1 MHLIIMGPPGAGK
14 GTQAER
20 ICEHYGIKQI
30 STGDMLRKNVDERT
44 ELGIFAKKYMDAGLL
59 VPDEIIINMIRQEL
73 QKPEYEKGFLLDGF
87 PRTIPQAIALDNL
100 LDELNIKIDAVLL
113 LEVDDNIIIERL
125 SGRRTCRTC
134 NRTFHIIY
142 NPPPDPKDC
151 DRGVCDIY
159 QRDDDKEETVRN
171 RLQVYH
177 QSTKPLIDYYKE
189 KGLLTT
195 INGVGDLDEVF
206 GRIVVGLKSEGINNI
221 K

>member
-14 GTQAER
+14 GTQAEH
-20 ICEHYGIKQI
+20 ICKHYGIKQI

>member
-20 ICEHYGIKQI
+20 ICEHYGIRQI
-30 STGDMLRKNVDERT
+30 STGDILRKNVKDQT
-44 ELGIFAKKYMDAGLL
+44 ELGLYAKSYMDAGGL

-100 LDELNIKIDAVLL
+100 LKELNIKIDAVLL

-171 RLQVYH
+171 RLKVYH
-177 QSTKPLIDYYKE
+177 ESTQPLIDYYKE
-189 KGLLTT
+189 KELL
-195 INGVGDLDEVF
+195 ISIDGVGELDDVF
-206 GRIVVGLKSEGINNI
+206 ARITNALQNKI
-221 K
+221 

>member
-1 MHLIIMGPPGAGK
+1 
-14 GTQAER
+14 
-20 ICEHYGIKQI
+20 
-30 STGDMLRKNVDERT
+30 
-44 ELGIFAKKYMDAGLL
+44 
-59 VPDEIIINMIRQEL
+59 
-73 QKPEYEKGFLLDGF
+73 LLDGF

-100 LDELNIKIDAVLL
+100 LREMDIKIEAVLL

-171 RLQVYH
+171 RLKVYH
-177 QSTKPLIDYYKE
+177 ENTRPLIDYYDGE
-189 KGLLTT
+189 GLLIH
-195 INGVGDLDEVF
+195 INGVGDLYEIF
-206 GRIVVGLKSEGINNI
+206 GRIVVGLKKEGINNI

>member
-30 STGDMLRKNVDERT
+30 STGDMLRKNVNDRT
-44 ELGIFAKKYMDAGLL
+44 ELGLFAKKFMDAGAL

-73 QKPEYEKGFLLDGF
+73 QKPDYEKGFLLDGF

-100 LDELNIKIDAVLL
+100 LKELDIKIEAVVL

-125 SGRRTCRTC
+125 SGRRSCRTC

-159 QRDDDKEETVRN
+159 QRDDDKEDTVRN
-171 RLQVYH
+171 RLKVYH
-177 QSTKPLIDYYKE
+177 ESTRPLIDYYE
-189 KGLLTT
+189 GEGIL
-195 INGVGDLDEVF
+195 IPVNGVGDLYEVF
-206 GRIVVGLKSEGINNI
+206 GRIVVGLKRKNVNNI
-221 K
+221 Q

>member
-1 MHLIIMGPPGAGK
+1 MGPPGAGK

-20 ICEHYGIKQI
+20 ICQHFGILQI
-30 STGDMLRKNVDERT
+30 STGDILRNNVKNET
-44 ELGIFAKKYMDAGLL
+44 QLGMYAKSYMDAGKL
-59 VPDEIIINMIRQEL
+59 VPDEIIIDMIREEL
-73 QKPEYEKGFLLDGF
+73 QKTKYNNGFLLDGF

-100 LDELNIKIDAVLL
+100 LGEINIEIDSVLQ

-134 NRTFHIIY
+134 NRTFHILY

-177 QSTKPLIDYYKE
+177 QSTKPLIDYYKQ
-189 KGLLTT
+189 KSLLET
-195 INGVGDLDEVF
+195 INGVGELDEVF
-206 GRIVVGLKSEGINNI
+206 RRITNALQNKIAN
-221 K
+221 KMQ